1 MLQNLHVKNIAL
13 IDETEVDFGQ
23 GLNILT
29 GETGAGKSILLGSV
43 GLALGGKYSSDLLR
57 NGAEN
62 GLVELTFSVDDGQIR
77 QKLEEMDII
86 PDDGMVTLTRKF
98 TGSRSISRINGETVN
113 TGKLKEAAELLID
126 IHGQHDNKTL
136 LQRKNHLVLLD
147 LFGRKEIAPIKSE
160 MSKCYKEYRAI
171 CKKEEETSLND
182 EERRRELSLYEFEVH
197 EIEEAALRENEDE
210 ELEETY
216 RRMTESRK
224 ITDAVAQTYRY
235 TCEDSSANAGDCLT
249 RAIRAFREAAEF
261 DEEGDRLCALLM
273 DVDSLLND
281 FNRELSA
288 YLDELTFD
296 EGEFY
301 ETERRLDLIN
311 GLKAK
316 YGRTIEEIFTYRKLQ
331 EEKLEKLHK
340 YEENLQE
347 LKERLRE
354 LENILEKKS
363 DELAEI
369 RKEYSKQLE
378 QKIIQGLKDLNFL
391 DVNFAID
398 FRKKKNYTDNGTDD
412 IQYLISTN
420 PGETLKPLGQIV
432 SGGELSR
439 IMLALK
445 AILADRDE
453 IETLIF
459 DEIDTGIS
467 GRTAQKVSEKMAV
480 IGQHHQVLC
489 ITHLPQIAA
498 MADSHFEI
506 EKHLQGTE
514 TITQIHVLKEHDSI
528 RELARLLGG
537 AEITPAVLENAKEM
551 KELAQ
556 KQKNTRFK

>member
-1 MLQNLHVKNIAL
+1 MLAHLHVKNLAL
-13 IDETEVDFGQ
+13 IEEIEVEFGP

-29 GETGAGKSILLGSV
+29 GETGAGKSILLGSMQ
-43 GLALGGKYSSDLLR
+43 LILGAKTSKNMIR
-57 NGAEN
+57 EN
-62 GLVELTFSVDDGQIR
+62 ASYALVELLFQVENEKALETLKALDICPEDGQVLLSRKI
-77 QKLEEMDII
+77 MD
-86 PDDGMVTLTRKF
+86 G
-98 TGSRSISRINGETVN
+98 RSINKINGETSTV
-113 TGKLKEAAELLID
+113 GQMKAAAVCLLD
-126 IHGQHDNKTL
+126 IHGQHEHQSL
-136 LQRKNHLVLLD
+136 LYQDKQLAILD
-147 LFGRKEIAPIKSE
+147 AYGKEKILPAKEKVSLA
-160 MSKCYKEYRAI
+160 YKEYSK
-171 CKKEEETSLND
+171 CKTELGSMNMNEEQRN
-182 EERRRELSLYEFEVH
+182 RELAFLEFEIK
-197 EIEEAALRENEDE
+197 EIKKANLQPGEDE
-210 ELEETY
+210 ELEARY
-216 RRMTESRK
+216 RKMS
-224 ITDAVAQTYRY
+224 
-235 TCEDSSANAGDCLT
+235 NAKL
-249 RAIRAFREAAEF
+249 I
-261 DEEGDRLCALLM
+261 
-273 DVDSLLND
+273 VDSLQLVHNLTGYESKEGAGETVGEALKEFSHVTQYDPELTSLAETLTSVDGLLND

-347 LKERLRE
+347 SKERLRE

-398 FRKKKNYTDNGTDD
+398 FQKKKNYTDNGTDD

>member
-281 FNRELSA
+281 FNRELSEYA
-288 YLDELTFD
+288 SKF
-296 EGEFY
+296 EFSEEEFK
-301 ETERRLDLIN
+301 ETEERLNLIN
-311 GLKAK
+311 HLKAK
-316 YGRTIEEIFTYRKLQ
+316 YGSSVSDVLAYCESKRHRIEQLNDYDAYIKQIEE
-331 EEKLEKLHK
+331 EKEKALKKVERVTKKLHDVRNRYK
-340 YEENLQE
+340 TVFADEICIH
-347 LKERLRE
+347 LKE
-354 LENILEKKS
+354 
-363 DELAEI
+363 
-369 RKEYSKQLE
+369 
-378 QKIIQGLKDLNFL
+378 LNFL
-391 DVNFAID
+391 DTRFEIHLKDAGQ
-398 FRKKKNYTDNGTDD
+398 FSANGKDEAEF
-412 IQYLISTN
+412 YLALN
-420 PGETLKPLGQIV
+420 PGEPVKPLENIA

-439 IMLALK
+439 IMLAIK
-445 AILADRDE
+445 TVLADAEDTP
-453 IETLIF
+453 TLIF
-459 DEIDTGIS
+459 DEIDAGIS
-467 GRTAQKVSEKMAV
+467 GVTAAKVGEKLKLIGKSRQV
-480 IGQHHQVLC
+480 IC
-489 ITHLPQIAA
+489 ITHLSQIAA
-498 MADSHFEI
+498 VADSHFLI
-506 EKHLQGTE
+506 EKSAENESVKTRIRLLNE
-514 TITQIHVLKEHDSI
+514 EDSVK
-528 RELARLLGG
+528 ELARILGG
-537 AEITPAVLENAKEM
+537 DKITSSIMESAREIKEM
-551 KELAQ
+551 AKSEI
-556 KQKNTRFK
+556 

>member
-1 MLQNLHVKNIAL
+1 MKNLAL
-13 IDETEVDFGQ
+13 IEEIEVEFGP

-29 GETGAGKSILLGSV
+29 GETGAGKSILLGSMQ
-43 GLALGGKYSSDLLR
+43 LILGAKTSKNMIR
-57 NGAEN
+57 EN
-62 GLVELTFSVDDGQIR
+62 ASYALVELLFQVENEKALETLKALDICPEDGQVLLSRKI
-77 QKLEEMDII
+77 MD
-86 PDDGMVTLTRKF
+86 G
-98 TGSRSISRINGETVN
+98 RSINKINGETSTV
-113 TGKLKEAAELLID
+113 GQMKAAAACLLD
-126 IHGQHDNKTL
+126 IHGQHEHQSL
-136 LQRKNHLVLLD
+136 LYQDKQLAILD
-147 LFGRKEIAPIKSE
+147 AYGKEKILPAKEKVSLA
-160 MSKCYKEYRAI
+160 YKEYSK
-171 CKKEEETSLND
+171 CKTELGSMNMNEEQRN
-182 EERRRELSLYEFEVH
+182 RELAFLEFEIK
-197 EIEEAALRENEDE
+197 EIEKANLQPGEDE
-210 ELEETY
+210 ELEARY
-216 RRMTESRK
+216 RKMS
-224 ITDAVAQTYRY
+224 
-235 TCEDSSANAGDCLT
+235 NAKL
-249 RAIRAFREAAEF
+249 I
-261 DEEGDRLCALLM
+261 
-273 DVDSLLND
+273 VDSLQLVHNLTGYESKEGAGETVGEALKEFSHVTQYDPELTPLAETLTSVDGLLND
-281 FNRELSA
+281 FNRELST
-288 YLDELTFD
+288 YLDELTF
-296 EGEFY
+296 
-301 ETERRLDLIN
+301 
-311 GLKAK
+311 
-316 YGRTIEEIFTYRKLQ
+316 
-331 EEKLEKLHK
+331 
-340 YEENLQE
+340 
-347 LKERLRE
+347 
-354 LENILEKKS
+354 
-363 DELAEI
+363 
-369 RKEYSKQLE
+369 
-378 QKIIQGLKDLNFL
+378 
-391 DVNFAID
+391 
-398 FRKKKNYTDNGTDD
+398 DD

>member
-281 FNRELSA
+281 FNRELSEYA
-288 YLDELTFD
+288 SKF
-296 EGEFY
+296 EFSEEEFK
-301 ETERRLDLIN
+301 ETEERLNLIN
-311 GLKAK
+311 HLKAK
-316 YGRTIEEIFTYRKLQ
+316 YGSSVSDVLAYCESKRHRIEQLNDYDAYIKQIEE
-331 EEKLEKLHK
+331 EKEKALKKVERVTKKLHDVRNRYK
-340 YEENLQE
+340 TVFADEICIH
-347 LKERLRE
+347 LKE
-354 LENILEKKS
+354 
-363 DELAEI
+363 
-369 RKEYSKQLE
+369 
-378 QKIIQGLKDLNFL
+378 LNFL
-391 DVNFAID
+391 DTRFEIHLKDAGQ
-398 FRKKKNYTDNGTDD
+398 FSANGKDEAEF
-412 IQYLISTN
+412 YLALN
-420 PGETLKPLGQIV
+420 PGEPVKPLENIA

-439 IMLALK
+439 IMLAIK
-445 AILADRDE
+445 TVLADAEDTP
-453 IETLIF
+453 TLIF
-459 DEIDTGIS
+459 DEIDAGIS
-467 GRTAQKVSEKMAV
+467 GVTAAKVGEKLKLIGKSRQV
-480 IGQHHQVLC
+480 IC
-489 ITHLPQIAA
+489 ITHLSQIAA
-498 MADSHFEI
+498 VADSHFLI
-506 EKHLQGTE
+506 EKSAENESVKTRIRLLNE
-514 TITQIHVLKEHDSI
+514 EDSVK
-528 RELARLLGG
+528 ELARILGG
-537 AEITPAVLENAKEM
+537 DKITSSIMESACEM
-551 KELAQ
+551 KEMA
-556 KQKNTRFK
+556 KSEI

>member
-136 LQRKNHLVLLD
+136 LQRKNHLALLD

-171 CKKEEETSLND
+171 CKKAEETSLND

-281 FNRELSA
+281 FNRELSEYA
-288 YLDELTFD
+288 SKF
-296 EGEFY
+296 EFSEEEFK
-301 ETERRLDLIN
+301 ETEERLNLIN
-311 GLKAK
+311 HLKAK
-316 YGRTIEEIFTYRKLQ
+316 YGSSVSDVLAYCESKRHRIEQLNDYDAYIKQIEE
-331 EEKLEKLHK
+331 EKEKALKKVERVTKKLHDVRNRYK
-340 YEENLQE
+340 TVFADEICIH
-347 LKERLRE
+347 LKE
-354 LENILEKKS
+354 
-363 DELAEI
+363 
-369 RKEYSKQLE
+369 
-378 QKIIQGLKDLNFL
+378 LNFL
-391 DVNFAID
+391 DTRFEIHLKDAGQFSAIGKD
-398 FRKKKNYTDNGTDD
+398 EAEY
-412 IQYLISTN
+412 YLALN
-420 PGETLKPLGQIV
+420 PGEPVKPLENIA

-439 IMLALK
+439 IMLAIK
-445 AILADRDE
+445 TVLADAEDTP
-453 IETLIF
+453 TLIF
-459 DEIDTGIS
+459 DEIDAGIS
-467 GRTAQKVSEKMAV
+467 GVTAAKVGEKLKLIGKSRQV
-480 IGQHHQVLC
+480 IC
-489 ITHLPQIAA
+489 ITHLSQIAA
-498 MADSHFEI
+498 VADSHFLI
-506 EKHLQGTE
+506 EKSAENESVKTRIRLLNE
-514 TITQIHVLKEHDSI
+514 EDSVK
-528 RELARLLGG
+528 ELARILGG
-537 AEITPAVLENAKEM
+537 DKITSSIMESAREM
-551 KELAQ
+551 KEMA
-556 KQKNTRFK
+556 KSEI

>member
-281 FNRELSA
+281 FNRELSEYA
-288 YLDELTFD
+288 SKF
-296 EGEFY
+296 EFSEEEFK
-301 ETERRLDLIN
+301 ETEERLNLIN
-311 GLKAK
+311 HLKAK
-316 YGRTIEEIFTYRKLQ
+316 YGSSVSDVLAYCESKRHRIEQLNDYDAYIKQIEE
-331 EEKLEKLHK
+331 EKEKALKKVERVTKKLHDVRNRYK
-340 YEENLQE
+340 TVFADEICIH
-347 LKERLRE
+347 LKE
-354 LENILEKKS
+354 
-363 DELAEI
+363 
-369 RKEYSKQLE
+369 
-378 QKIIQGLKDLNFL
+378 LNFL
-391 DVNFAID
+391 DTRFEIHLKDAGQ
-398 FRKKKNYTDNGTDD
+398 FSANGKDEAEF
-412 IQYLISTN
+412 YLALN
-420 PGETLKPLGQIV
+420 PGEPVKPLENIA

-439 IMLALK
+439 IMLAIK
-445 AILADRDE
+445 TVLADAEDTP
-453 IETLIF
+453 TLIF
-459 DEIDTGIS
+459 DEIDAGIS
-467 GRTAQKVSEKMAV
+467 GVTAAKVGEKLKLIGKSRQV
-480 IGQHHQVLC
+480 IC
-489 ITHLPQIAA
+489 ITHLSQIAA
-498 MADSHFEI
+498 VADSHFLI
-506 EKHLQGTE
+506 EKSAENESVKTR
-514 TITQIHVLKEHDSI
+514 I
-528 RELARLLGG
+528 RLLNEEDLVKELARILGG
-537 AEITPAVLENAKEM
+537 DKITSSIMESAREM
-551 KELAQ
+551 KEMA
-556 KQKNTRFK
+556 KSEI

>member
-281 FNRELSA
+281 FNRELSEYA
-288 YLDELTFD
+288 SKFEFS
-296 EGEFY
+296 EEEFY
-301 ETERRLDLIN
+301 ETENRLNEIN
-311 GLKAK
+311 RLKAK
-316 YGRTIEEIFTYRKLQ
+316 YGNTVSDILAYCEEKRQRLSELEDYDSFMQELLEKQKKAEKQMEKAAMELHEVREQNAVKFAEEIVHQ
-331 EEKLEKLHK
+331 MSE
-340 YEENLQE
+340 
-347 LKERLRE
+347 
-354 LENILEKKS
+354 
-363 DELAEI
+363 
-369 RKEYSKQLE
+369 
-378 QKIIQGLKDLNFL
+378 LNFL
-391 DVNFAID
+391 DARFEIRLTEA
-398 FRKKKNYTDNGTDD
+398 KSYSAQGKDD
-412 IQYLISTN
+412 AEFYLSVN
-420 PGETLKPLGQIV
+420 PGEPVRPLGDV
-432 SGGELSR
+432 ASGGELSR
-439 IMLALK
+439 IMLAIK
-445 AILADRDE
+445 TVLADEEDTP
-453 IETLIF
+453 TLIF
-459 DEIDTGIS
+459 DEIDSGIS
-467 GRTAQKVSEKMAV
+467 GITAGRVGERLQLIGKSRQV
-480 IGQHHQVLC
+480 IC
-489 ITHLPQIAA
+489 ITHLSQIAA
-498 MADSHFEI
+498 AADIHFCIHKEA
-506 EKHLQGTE
+506 EDNSVR
-514 TITQIHVLKEHDSI
+514 TQIERLDQEDSVA
-528 RELARLLGG
+528 ELARLLGG
-537 AEITPAVLENAKEM
+537 ANVTDGIIDSAREM
-551 KELAQ
+551 KELA
-556 KQKNTRFK
+556 KREK